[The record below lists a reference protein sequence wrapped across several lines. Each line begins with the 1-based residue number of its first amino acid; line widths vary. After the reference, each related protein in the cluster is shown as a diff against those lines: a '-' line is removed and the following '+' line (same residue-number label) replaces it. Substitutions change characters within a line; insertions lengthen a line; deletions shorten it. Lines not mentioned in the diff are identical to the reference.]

1 MFFHVLGL
9 ILKVETWACPIS
21 STYRVFCKPMVALVV
36 KRGKPTVAL
45 VVKRGK
51 PISRYC
57 PKKQD
62 RRSTSLISPEPVL

>member
-36 KRGKPTVAL
+36 KRGKP
-45 VVKRGK
+45 
-51 PISRYC
+51 ISRYC